1 MLWPNARST
10 LHLCTELQWGNDMG
24 SLRELT
30 SESTNVH
37 LLVTSFNLAEIYV
50 YDTLKEK
57 CNATLESVSEIQSKS
72 EFEEMLDLVNIQP
85 YLASKWLFVIT
96 YKKVKSLL
104 KKYPSVFQSDVAEF
118 LVKVENYR
126 EFLEF
131 KALKIP
137 CNELY
142 LSVIRRS
149 DIISLLSGYSLS
161 SKVID
166 FIAAN
171 YSRDVDKVF
180 EIRQYLMSGEKI
192 ETTKDVIKLCGESST
207 STARFALLLLKEMP
221 KSEKGLKMVYAKRV
235 RMLNTL
241 LLTYGYS
248 KAYNFLVSTVS
259 DIFDLKVLYMNGRV
273 YDTISELPEPY
284 DEKRLSRYSRYLKL
298 IEKDIPY
305 ERILRLLLELKEN
318 GRWRSDDT
326 AIQFLYS
333 YYLKSISME
342 AA

>member
-1 MLWPNARST
+1 
-10 LHLCTELQWGNDMG
+10 MG
-24 SLRELT
+24 SLSELNN
-30 SESTNVH
+30 ESTNVH
-37 LLVTSFNLAEIYV
+37 LLVTSFSLAEIYV
-50 YDTLKEK
+50 YDTLKGK
-57 CNATLESVSEIQSKS
+57 CNATLESVSEVQSKAD
-72 EFEEMLDLVNIQP
+72 FEEMLDLSNIQP

-96 YKKVKSLL
+96 YKKVKSLI
-104 KKYPSVFQSDVAEF
+104 KKYPDVFNTDVAEF
-118 LVKVENYR
+118 LIKVENYK

-142 LSVIRRS
+142 LSVIRRR
-149 DIISLLSGYSLS
+149 DVLTLLSGYSLS
-161 SKVID
+161 AKVLD

-171 YSRDVDKVF
+171 YSHDVDKVF
-180 EIRQYLMSGEKI
+180 EIRQFLMSGEKI

-207 STARFALLLLKEMP
+207 STSRFVLLLLRELP

-248 KAYNFLVSTVS
+248 KAYNFIVSTVS
-259 DIFDLKVLYMNGRV
+259 DILDIKVLYMNGV
-273 YDTISELPEPY
+273 IYDAIRELPEPY
-284 DEKRLSRYSRYLKL
+284 DEKKLSRYSRYLKT
-298 IEKDIPY
+298 IEKEIPY
-305 ERILRLLLELKEN
+305 ERILRLLVELKET
-318 GRWRSDDT
+318 GRWQSDDT

-333 YYLKSISME
+333 YYLKSIAME